1 MKKQRARGG
10 KKGNDSLRRS
20 RSSHNYF
27 TEVHEKA
34 ILDYVSTDDSII
46 RTDLY
51 REHIGP
57 VFNEMVDKIV
67 FTYRFTTL
75 PNITHLR
82 EECKVWLVTVLEKFN
97 PDKAKAFTYFTVVT
111 KNWFIAQVKKKS
123 KRNREELDIYELPKE
138 LEMDYLS
145 LVNQYHQ
152 DREQEEFIL
161 NLKANMIDWQE
172 DAKKPNDEKVLKAIQ
187 ILLESA
193 EEIEIFNKKAI
204 YLYLRELTGLNTKQ
218 VVASLKRIRTLY
230 SDFKINWL
238 ED

>member
-1 MKKQRARGG
+1 
-10 KKGNDSLRRS
+10 
-20 RSSHNYF
+20 
-27 TEVHEKA
+27 
-34 ILDYVSTDDSII
+34 
-46 RTDLY
+46 
-51 REHIGP
+51 
-57 VFNEMVDKIV
+57 MVDKVV

-82 EECKVWLVTVLEKFN
+82 DECKIWLVTVLEKFN
-97 PDKAKAFTYFTVVT
+97 PEKAKAFTYFTVVT

-123 KRNREELDIYELPKE
+123 KRNREEIDVYEIPKE
-138 LEMDYLS
+138 IEMQFLS
-145 LVNQYHQ
+145 IENEYER
-152 DREQEEFIL
+152 DREQEEFML

-172 DAKKPNDEKVLKAIQ
+172 DAKRPNDEMVLKAIQ

-218 VVASLKRIRTLY
+218 VVSSLKRIRNLY
-230 SDFKINWL
+230 SDFRVDWL